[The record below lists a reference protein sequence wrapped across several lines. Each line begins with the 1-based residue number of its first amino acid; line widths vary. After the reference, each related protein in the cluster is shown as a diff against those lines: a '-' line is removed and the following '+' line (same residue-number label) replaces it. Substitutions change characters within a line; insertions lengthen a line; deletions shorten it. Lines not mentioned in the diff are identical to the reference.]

1 MIRRCRSIA
10 VAVLATVGLGTTA
23 AAGSTP
29 DSGAD
34 TDGAVEA
41 EAGSPEP
48 QPLADTMHYVVST
61 GFTAEFVAPL
71 LLAEHFGE
79 FEKENLD
86 VEVVSMSFPDAI
98 PQIAAGQ
105 VDVAVGATDA
115 ALMNAASEGLG
126 IKWGMGNFFPAN
138 AGDLDV
144 AQTGLWVRR
153 DLFSTPDDPDLAELS
168 GARMASAIG
177 IGNSTSYFIESALA
191 PHGVSITDLTWEQI
205 ASADMVTAL
214 DNGAVDMAWLLDP
227 YWLDVAERPDDY
239 VLVATQI
246 YGEAIGG
253 YYFGPEAFA
262 QNRDAAEAFTRAIV
276 RTINTYL
283 AGDYHADAEVM
294 AVLAETI
301 GQPAEAMERVPSLL
315 FTWEIADGVGERIQD
330 TLRIAE
336 VLGFEEP
343 LAESEFVD
351 RSLYEAA
358 AAERPEPGSS
368 AGPAG

>member
-1 MIRRCRSIA
+1 MIRRSRSIA

-23 AAGSTP
+23 GASSTP
-29 DSGAD
+29 DSGAESEP
-34 TDGAVEA
+34 GVEA
-41 EAGSPEP
+41 GAPAP
-48 QPLADTMHYVVST
+48 QPLAEMTPYVVST
-61 GFTAEFVAPL
+61 GFTAEFIAPL

-86 VEVVSMSFPDAI
+86 VEIVSMSFPDAI
-98 PQIAAGQ
+98 PQIASGQ

-126 IKWGMGNFFPAN
+126 IRWGMGNFFPAN

-153 DLFSTPDDPDLAELS
+153 DVFSTPDDPDLAELS

-239 VLVATQI
+239 VLAATQI

-262 QNRDAAEAFTRAIV
+262 QDRDAAEAFTRAIV
-276 RTINTYL
+276 RTITTYL

-315 FTWEIADGVGERIQD
+315 FTWEIADGVGDRIQD

-336 VLGFEEP
+336 VLGFDETLP
-343 LAESEFVD
+343 ESEFVD
-351 RSLYEAA
+351 RSLYEAVLA
-358 AAERPEPGSS
+358 DEV
-368 AGPAG
+368 